1 MIVVAPSGMMGQMQS
16 PIDVTYLADTVL
28 MFRFFEADGAV
39 HKAISVVKKRTGTHE
54 HTIRELFIEKSGI
67 RVGPPL
73 DGFRGV
79 LTGVP
84 VLNEKGLKKPRP
96 VGARGPNEKKRR

>member
-1 MIVVAPSGMMGQMQS
+1 MIVVAPSGMMGQMTS

-39 HKAISVVKKRTGTHE
+39 HKGVSVIKKRTGKHE

-73 DGFRGV
+73 DAFRGV
-79 LTGVP
+79 LTGIP
-84 VLNEKGLKKPRP
+84 VLTGKKQKRERRAP
-96 VGARGPNEKKRR
+96 ARRANEKKKR

>member
-1 MIVVAPSGMMGQMQS
+1 IVIAPSGLMGKMES
-16 PIDVTYLADTVL
+16 PIDVTYLADTVV

-39 HKAISVVKKRTGTHE
+39 HRALSVIKKRTGQHE
-54 HTIRELFIEKSGI
+54 HTIRELFVDAAGI
-67 RVGPPL
+67 RVGAPL

-84 VLNEKGLKKPRP
+84 ELIDQKQEKRRRAP
-96 VGARGPNEKKRR
+96 ARRVNEKKKR

>member
-1 MIVVAPSGMMGQMQS
+1 MMGQMQS
-16 PIDVTYLADTVL
+16 PLDVTYLADTVL

-39 HKAISVVKKRTGTHE
+39 HKALSVVKKRTGQHE
-54 HTIRELFIEKSGI
+54 HTIRELFIESDGI

-73 DGFRGV
+73 DRFRGV

-84 VLNEKGLKKPRP
+84 VLIDKKQEKRRRAPGRR
-96 VGARGPNEKKRR
+96 VHEKKKS

>member
-1 MIVVAPSGMMGQMQS
+1 
-16 PIDVTYLADTVL
+16 

-39 HKAISVVKKRTGTHE
+39 HKALSIIKKRTGKHE
-54 HTIRELFIEKSGI
+54 HTIRELFIDAAGI

-73 DGFRGV
+73 DAFRGV

-84 VLNEKGLKKPRP
+84 VLVDQQEKRRGP
-96 VGARGPNEKKRR
+96 GARRVNETKKR